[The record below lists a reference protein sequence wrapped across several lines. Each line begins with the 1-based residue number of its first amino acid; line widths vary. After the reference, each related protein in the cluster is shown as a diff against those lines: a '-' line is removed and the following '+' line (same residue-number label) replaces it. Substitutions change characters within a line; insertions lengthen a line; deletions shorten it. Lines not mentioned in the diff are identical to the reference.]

1 MLYYMTEEISDRTRD
16 LMADLVMAKKKKNE
30 AERAIKAV
38 SEDLIRSIESME
50 EMSVVG
56 DVGPNKYRA
65 TIVNVDRFSYNEAG
79 IREAIGEESWE
90 KVTDRKINTSKFE
103 ESVIQGLM
111 DRKTLLKNVQKKT
124 SKPYVKLTQL

>member
-1 MLYYMTEEISDRTRD
+1 MLYNMTEEISDRTRD